1 MHRIKWGYTCL
12 VFNLITQDTFEIII
26 IIKTYSL
33 KMDKTMRFGY
43 CLRQLV
49 QKSAKKHRERE
60 KKKRQETN
68 RKIKYSRLVS

>member
-33 KMDKTMRFGY
+33 KMDKTMRFG
-43 CLRQLV
+43 
-49 QKSAKKHRERE
+49 
-60 KKKRQETN
+60 
-68 RKIKYSRLVS
+68 